1 MKSNLLVDG
10 RSPNWQKPPRAPASM
25 LRMIEKNFL
34 LCCIVA
40 VLTTYL
46 LVGHNWQYSSPE
58 KGTHQGHFTLPP
70 EDLEYGL
77 EQCASNQV
85 RPIVNWDSAAT
96 RLAKAR
102 SGPRTILRNATLI
115 DGDGQVTPGCTIE
128 MQDGI
133 IVSVSTVASLSESA
147 THSADTTD
155 IDLHGRVVTPG
166 LVDMHSHIGIRETPQ
181 LWATEDV
188 TESSSPAT
196 PWGRAVDAIK
206 ASDQAFPVVASGGVT
221 TSLVLTGAKNSISGE
236 GAVLKMKRG
245 ESVSD
250 LLVNLTEFGGK
261 PQRYLKMAMGENQ
274 KRQFQNVPGGPV
286 SRLGESYVYRKA
298 YDSAR
303 RVKQSQDMW
312 CEMATTQA
320 GRARLATEY
329 PRSLEWQTLVD
340 VLRGDVRVNIHGYE
354 TEDILAMF
362 DHSDEFGFNITALH
376 HGLHADSVA
385 DEVKRR
391 NVAVVGFTD
400 SWGDKWE
407 NYNVSL
413 YFPKR
418 IADHGIP
425 LAFTRDHPALHGQF
439 LIYEAQIAHHFG
451 VDAELALSSVMS
463 VPAHLI
469 GLDNKIGFV
478 RPGYDADL
486 VVWDRHPLRVGA
498 SPLQVFIEGQS
509 VVRAAS
515 GVWHRSRQHLKD
527 APPSRPETET
537 DKTINNLVGQENVV
551 ITGLT
556 NSFIGVDNTRSQELQ
571 GSNMTAIIQKGR
583 VTCVGGEECDN
594 MAKQAAADGVAVIHV
609 DNAFMLPGL
618 TVATRQHGL
627 AEMALEPST
636 TDGSSSGDN
645 FHNPP
650 ETRFGLTLG
659 GIHLQSAYHAG
670 VTRIVT
676 PPLTTGFFH
685 GISARFRAGA
695 TSVLDDGAVS
705 DPNVALHFT
714 IGHEAKGL
722 STPSVSIQIQTLR
735 DLLISSEPSH
745 PAFQR
750 AAKGSIPIVAHTNNK
765 DVIAHIIALKRE
777 IDAHI
782 VIMGGAEAHLLAT
795 ELSEVDIPVIVA
807 PFWGC
812 EPLFWDSRHCLP
824 GPPLTEYLGPQVL
837 IDAGVTVGIGSWDNM
852 NNHIQSSIWEASWLA
867 GPTNHSLALDLVT
880 TNIEKSLKLSEA
892 RDVVVYEG
900 NPFEFGAR
908 VALSLEEGIVRSF
921 FPNADATE

>member
-1 MKSNLLVDG
+1 MKSNLLDG
-10 RSPNWQKPPRAPASM
+10 RPPNWQKRPRAPASR
-25 LRMIEKNFL
+25 LRIIEKNFL
-34 LCCIVA
+34 ICCIVA

-46 LVGHNWQYSSPE
+46 LVSHNWHYPSPE
-58 KGTHQGHFTLPP
+58 RRTHQGHFALPP

-77 EQCASNQV
+77 KQCASNQV
-85 RPIVNWDSAAT
+85 RPIVNWDSPAT

-133 IVSVSTVASLSESA
+133 IVSVSTVASLSETV
-147 THSADTTD
+147 THSSDTTE
-155 IDLHGRVVTPG
+155 IDLHGRIVTPG

-221 TSLVLTGAKNSISGE
+221 TSLILTGAKNSISGE

-298 YDSAR
+298 YDNAR

-312 CEMATTQA
+312 CEMATTKA
-320 GRARLATEY
+320 GRVRLATEY

-391 NVAVVGFTD
+391 NIAVVGFTD

-451 VDAELALSSVMS
+451 VDDELALSSVMS

-469 GLDNKIGFV
+469 GLDNRSGTQLGSLGNGLHKTKNRV
-478 RPGYDADL
+478 RYDADL

-498 SPLQVFIEGQS
+498 IPLQVFIEGQS

-515 GVWHRSRQHLKD
+515 NIWHRSREHPKD
-527 APPSRPETET
+527 APPSRPESET
-537 DKTINNLVGQENVV
+537 DKVTNNPVGQENVI

-556 NSFIGVDNTRSQELQ
+556 SSFVGVDNKRSQELQ

-583 VTCVGGEECDN
+583 VTCVGGEECAQ
-594 MAKQAAADGVAVIHV
+594 MAEKAAADGVTVVHIH
-609 DNAFMLPGL
+609 NAFMLPGL
-618 TVATRQHGL
+618 TIATRQHGL

-636 TDGSSSGDN
+636 TDGSSPGDN

-695 TSVLDDGAVS
+695 TS
-705 DPNVALHFT
+705 
-714 IGHEAKGL
+714 GL
-722 STPSVSIQIQTLR
+722 STPSVSIQIQKLC
-735 DLLISSEPSH
+735 DLLISSEPPH

-750 AAKGSIPIVAHTNNK
+750 AAEGSIPIVVHTNNK
-765 DVIAHIIALKRE
+765 DVIAHMIALKRE
-777 IDAHI
+777 TGAHI

-824 GPPLTEYLGPQVL
+824 GPPLTDSLGPQVL
-837 IDAGVTVGIGSWDNM
+837 IEAGVTVGIGSWDNM

-867 GPTNHSLALDLVT
+867 GPANRSLALDLVT
-880 TNIEKSLKLSEA
+880 TNVEKALKLSEA

-900 NPFEFGAR
+900 NPFEFGAC
-908 VALSLEEGIVRSF
+908 VALSLEEGIIRSF

>member
-1 MKSNLLVDG
+1 MDKL
-10 RSPNWQKPPRAPASM
+10 
-25 LRMIEKNFL
+25 
-34 LCCIVA
+34 
-40 VLTTYL
+40 
-46 LVGHNWQYSSPE
+46 
-58 KGTHQGHFTLPP
+58 
-70 EDLEYGL
+70 
-77 EQCASNQV
+77 
-85 RPIVNWDSAAT
+85 
-96 RLAKAR
+96 
-102 SGPRTILRNATLI
+102 
-115 DGDGQVTPGCTIE
+115 PGCTIE

-133 IVSVSTVASLSESA
+133 IVSVSTVASLSETV
-147 THSADTTD
+147 THSSDTTE
-155 IDLHGRVVTPG
+155 IDLHGRIVTPG

-221 TSLVLTGAKNSISGE
+221 TSLILTGAKNSISGE

-250 LLVNLTEFGGK
+250 LLVNLTE
-261 PQRYLKMAMGENQ
+261 
-274 KRQFQNVPGGPV
+274 QFQNVPGGPV

-298 YDSAR
+298 YDNAR

-312 CEMATTQA
+312 CEMATTKA
-320 GRARLATEY
+320 GRVRLATEY

-391 NVAVVGFTD
+391 NIAVVGFTD

-451 VDAELALSSVMS
+451 VDDELALSSVMS

-469 GLDNKIGFV
+469 GLDNRIGF
-478 RPGYDADL
+478 
-486 VVWDRHPLRVGA
+486 
-498 SPLQVFIEGQS
+498 
-509 VVRAAS
+509 
-515 GVWHRSRQHLKD
+515 
-527 APPSRPETET
+527 
-537 DKTINNLVGQENVV
+537 
-551 ITGLT
+551 GLT
-556 NSFIGVDNTRSQELQ
+556 I
-571 GSNMTAIIQKGR
+571 
-583 VTCVGGEECDN
+583 
-594 MAKQAAADGVAVIHV
+594 
-609 DNAFMLPGL
+609 
-618 TVATRQHGL
+618 ATRQHGL

-636 TDGSSSGDN
+636 TDGSSPGDN

-695 TSVLDDGAVS
+695 TSVLDGAIS
-705 DPNVALHFT
+705 EPNVALHFT
-714 IGHEAKGL
+714 IGHDA
-722 STPSVSIQIQTLR
+722 
-735 DLLISSEPSH
+735 
-745 PAFQR
+745 
-750 AAKGSIPIVAHTNNK
+750 K
-765 DVIAHIIALKRE
+765 DVIAHMIALKRE
-777 IDAHI
+777 TGAHI

-824 GPPLTEYLGPQVL
+824 GPPLTDSLGPQVL
-837 IDAGVTVGIGSWDNM
+837 IEAGVTVGIGSWDNM

-867 GPTNHSLALDLVT
+867 GPANRSLALDLVT
-880 TNIEKSLKLSEA
+880 TNVEKALKLSEA

-900 NPFEFGAR
+900 NPFEFGAC
-908 VALSLEEGIVRSF
+908 VALSLEEGIIRSF

>member
-1 MKSNLLVDG
+1 MKSNLLDG
-10 RSPNWQKPPRAPASM
+10 RPPNWQKRPRTLASM
-25 LRMIEKNFL
+25 LRIIEKNFL
-34 LCCIVA
+34 LCCTVA
-40 VLTTYL
+40 ALTTYL
-46 LVGHNWQYSSPE
+46 LVSHNWHGISS
-58 KGTHQGHFTLPP
+58 KKRTHQGHFTLPP
-70 EDLEYGL
+70 EDLDYGL
-77 EQCASNQV
+77 QQCALNQV

-102 SGPRTILRNATLI
+102 SGPRTILIHATLI
-115 DGDGQVTPGCTIE
+115 DGDEQVSPGCTIE

-133 IVSVSTVASLSESA
+133 IVGLSTVASLAETA
-147 THSADTTD
+147 NN
-155 IDLHGRVVTPG
+155 LHGRIVTPG

-188 TESSSPAT
+188 TESSSPVT

-245 ESVSD
+245 DSVSD

-274 KRQFQNVPGGPV
+274 KRQFQKVPGGPV

-298 YDSAR
+298 YDNAR

-312 CEMATTQA
+312 CEMATAKA

-362 DHSDEFGFNITALH
+362 DHSDEFGFNIIALH

-451 VDAELALSSVMS
+451 VDAKLALSSVMS
-463 VPAHLI
+463 VPANLI
-469 GLDNKIGFV
+469 GLHN
-478 RPGYDADL
+478 
-486 VVWDRHPLRVGA
+486 RHRLRVGA

-515 GVWHRSRQHLKD
+515 DVWHRSREHPTD
-527 APPSRPETET
+527 APPSRPESET
-537 DKTINNLVGQENVV
+537 DKSTNNPVGQENLVL
-551 ITGLT
+551 TGLT
-556 NSFIGVDNTRSQELQ
+556 NSFIGVDNKRSQELK

-583 VTCVGGEECDN
+583 VTCVGGEDCAN
-594 MAKQAAADGVAVIHV
+594 MAEKAAADGVTVVHV

-636 TDGSSSGDN
+636 TDGSSPGDN
-645 FHNPP
+645 FDNPP
-650 ETRFGLTLG
+650 ETTFGLTLG

-670 VTRIVT
+670 VTRIIT

-695 TSVLDDGAVS
+695 TSVLDDGAIS

-714 IGHEAKGL
+714 IGHDAKG
-722 STPSVSIQIQTLR
+722 R
-735 DLLISSEPSH
+735 ISFS
-745 PAFQR
+745 
-750 AAKGSIPIVAHTNNK
+750 SIPIVVHTNNK

-777 IDAHI
+777 THAHI

-795 ELSEVDIPVIVA
+795 ELSEVDVPVIVA

-824 GPPLTEYLGPQVL
+824 GPPLTDNLGPQVL
-837 IDAGVTVGIGSWDNM
+837 IEAGVTVGIGSWDNM

-867 GPTNHSLALDLVT
+867 GPANHSLALDLVT
-880 TNIEKSLKLSEA
+880 TNVEKALKLSEA

-900 NPFEFGAR
+900 IPFEFGAR
-908 VALSLEEGIVRSF
+908 VALSLEEGIIRSF
-921 FPNADATE
+921 FPSADATE